1 MTKIADI
8 RPRIEELLTQG
19 VDPARVA
26 KMLQV
31 PTRWVFHTLDTM
43 DTGQDDVDSLNP
55 DRTNI

>member
-43 DTGQDDVDSLNP
+43 DTGPDDVGSITPLD
-55 DRTNI
+55 TEI